1 MIVILLGQICWSP
14 FISITEIPSSPTNL
28 NEKKTLKTLTQVLK
42 ELQTLYK
49 MTTRMTCGLIWV
61 VKVVHGTNIVIRQVR
76 IAQTDTSLTKNP
88 TVVKMCYDM
97 QI

>member
-1 MIVILLGQICWSP
+1 
-14 FISITEIPSSPTNL
+14 
-28 NEKKTLKTLTQVLK
+28 
-42 ELQTLYK
+42 

-61 VKVVHGTNIVIRQVR
+61 VKVVYGTNIVIRQVR
-76 IAQTDTSLTKNP
+76 TAQTDTSLTKNP